1 MRLEQPVSADL
12 VAAAVSNMLEEARDI
27 SQSGREMMAWAEG
40 VLTAAAIGPERTR
53 PDEWAKVVFGP
64 DCKYEDAKQA
74 QASVAMLALLYNKIV
89 DDLRHMRADYAP
101 FFLEHAEDGGEIRLA
116 VEWAY
121 GFFHGMRLRE
131 QVWDTLVGSEHGKLS
146 LAAIIIFLPGVLKSE
161 VGPEELAAAQKDALA
176 WIGPAVF
183 EISQYWKAHARRAEQ
198 AILDPFRK
206 IGRNEPCPCGSGKK
220 HKKCCLLAQA
230 DLA

>member
-1 MRLEQPVSADL
+1 
-12 VAAAVSNMLEEARDI
+12 MLEDAGDFSPSDR
-27 SQSGREMMAWAEG
+27 GMMAWTEG
-40 VLTAAAIGPERTR
+40 ILTAAAIGPERTR
-53 PDEWAKVVFGP
+53 PDEWAKAVFGP
-64 DCKYEDAKQA
+64 DCTYEDAEQA
-74 QASVAMLALLYNKIV
+74 QASVAMLALLHNKIV

-101 FFLEHAEDGGEIRLA
+101 FFLEHAQDGEEIRLA
-116 VEWAY
+116 AEWAY
-121 GFFHGMRLRE
+121 GFIRGMRLRE
-131 QVWDTLVGSEHGKLS
+131 QVWDTLVGSKQGKLS

-161 VGPEELAAAQKDALA
+161 VGPEELAAAHKDALA

-183 EISQYWKAHARRAEQ
+183 EISQYWKTHARRAEP

-220 HKKCCLLAQA
+220 HKKCCLLADA

>member
-12 VAAAVSNMLEEARDI
+12 VAAAMSSMLEDAGHI
-27 SQSGREMMAWAEG
+27 SPSDREMMAWTEG
-40 VLTAAAIGPERTR
+40 ILTAAAIGPERTR
-53 PDEWAKVVFGP
+53 PDEWAKAVFGP
-64 DCKYEDAKQA
+64 DRKYDDAEQG
-74 QASVAMLALLYNKIV
+74 QASAAMLALLHNKIV

-101 FFLEHAEDGGEIRLA
+101 FFLEHAEDGEEIRLA
-116 VEWAY
+116 VEWAH
-121 GFFHGMRLRE
+121 GFIRGMRLRG
-131 QVWDTLVGSEHGKLS
+131 QAWDTLVASKQGKRS
-146 LAAIIIFLPGVLKSE
+146 LAAIVVFLPGVLKSE

-176 WIGPAVF
+176 WIGAAVF
-183 EISQYWKAHARRAEQ
+183 EISQYWKTHTRRAEP

-220 HKKCCLLAQA
+220 HKKCCLLADA